1 MQITGSYNNIFKKY
15 FETSKCARTTLS
27 TSIFENFYA
36 HAGHTVLNTS
46 ASAVSLTYDG
56 VLGPSGMLQTKCVN
70 LIEIRESASLETFS
84 QKIK

>member
-1 MQITGSYNNIFKKY
+1 MQITGSYNNIFEKY

-46 ASAVSLTYDG
+46 ASAVSLTYYDG
-56 VLGPSGMLQTKCVN
+56 VLKQVLQECFKRSV
-70 LIEIRESASLETFS
+70 LIS
-84 QKIK
+84 